1 MGRPRPGRRARGPRR
16 AGGPD
21 LGGRTR
27 AHSGGPEMNR
37 RANVPTGVAGNA
49 AADAAA
55 DVPATTK
62 LPANAPAPAPND
74 APAESRRFRPH
85 FRPRLVS
92 APTPYLRL
100 LTATQFA
107 FNIGFYAVL
116 PYLATHLGSGL
127 GMAGWLVGLVLG
139 LRTFS
144 QQGLFVVGGALT
156 DRYGPRPVVLTGCAL
171 RIAGFGWLAV
181 AGSTATVIGAV
192 LLIGFAAALFSPAV
206 ESEAAREAVRHERD
220 TGAPR
225 AHVLALFS
233 AAGQAGAFLGPL
245 LGSLLLLLG
254 GGFRAACLAGAL
266 VFVAV
271 LTGHARLMP
280 RAAPVREPAQEP
292 TPPPAQ
298 QSAPHIVT
306 RTAQPA
312 RSAWRAVFANRPFLL
327 LCLAYS
333 TYLVAYNQLYL
344 SLPVEVERATGSQAA
359 LGWLFA
365 LSSLLV
371 VVAQMPVTRCSARR
385 IAPRTALVT
394 GLAVV
399 AAGFAAVPLTP
410 AGPGGLLPGAALVV
424 LLTLGQMLL
433 VPAARG
439 LVPDLVED
447 RHLGL
452 ATGALSSVS
461 GVAVLAGSAAT
472 GALLEASAPV
482 RWAALAAV
490 PLAGALL
497 AFTLPAGRGG
507 KEQGTR
513 AVTG

>member
-1 MGRPRPGRRARGPRR
+1 M
-16 AGGPD
+16 
-21 LGGRTR
+21 
-27 AHSGGPEMNR
+27 
-37 RANVPTGVAGNA
+37 
-49 AADAAA
+49 
-55 DVPATTK
+55 
-62 LPANAPAPAPND
+62 
-74 APAESRRFRPH
+74 
-85 FRPRLVS
+85 
-92 APTPYLRL
+92 
-100 LTATQFA
+100 
-107 FNIGFYAVL
+107 GFYAVL

-171 RIAGFGWLAV
+171 RIAGFGWLAF

-280 RAAPVREPAQEP
+280 HTTPVQEPAQEP

-298 QSAPHIVT
+298 AQPPAQEQPPAQQSAPHVVT

-312 RSAWRAVFANRPFLL
+312 RSSWRAVFANRPFLL

-461 GVAVLAGSAAT
+461 GVAVLVGSAAT

-497 AFTLPAGRGG
+497 AFTLSAGRGG

>member
-1 MGRPRPGRRARGPRR
+1 MCIRDRPSGA
-16 AGGPD
+16 AG
-21 LGGRTR
+21 
-27 AHSGGPEMNR
+27 
-37 RANVPTGVAGNA
+37 
-49 AADAAA
+49 
-55 DVPATTK
+55 
-62 LPANAPAPAPND
+62 APAGPSG
-74 APAESRRFRPH
+74 APAEEKRR
-85 FRPRLVS
+85 RPRLAS

-100 LTATQFA
+100 LTVTQFA

-156 DRYGPRPVVLTGCAL
+156 DRYGPRPVVLAGCAL
-171 RIAGFGWLAV
+171 RITGFGWLAV
-181 AGSTATVIGAV
+181 AGSTATVIAAV

-220 TGAPR
+220 TGTPR

-233 AAGQAGAFLGPL
+233 AAGQAGAFIGPL

-254 GGFRAACLAGAL
+254 GGFRAACLAGAA
-266 VFVAV
+266 VFVGV
-271 LTGHARLMP
+271 LAGHARLMP
-280 RAAPVREPAQEP
+280 RADPVRERKREQERERGGCRAQ
-292 TPPPAQ
+292 A
-298 QSAPHIVT
+298 SDAVT
-306 RTAQPA
+306 RTAQRERA
-312 RSAWRAVFANRPFLL
+312 SWRAVFTNRPFLL

-333 TYLVAYNQLYL
+333 GYLVSYNQLYL
-344 SLPVEVERATGSQAA
+344 SLPAEVERATGSGAA

-371 VVAQMPVTRCSARR
+371 VVAQVPLTRFSAHR

-447 RHLGL
+447 RQLGL

-461 GVAVLAGSAAT
+461 GIAVLAGSAAT
-472 GALLEASAPV
+472 GALLDAPAPV
-482 RWAALAAV
+482 RWAVLAAV
-490 PLAGALL
+490 PLAGAAL
-497 AFTLPAGRGG
+497 AFTLPVGRGG
-507 KEQGTR
+507 KDRGTR
-513 AVTG
+513 AVAG

>member
-1 MGRPRPGRRARGPRR
+1 
-16 AGGPD
+16 
-21 LGGRTR
+21 
-27 AHSGGPEMNR
+27 MNR
-37 RANVPTGVAGNA
+37 PVPAQA
-49 AADAAA
+49 AA
-55 DVPATTK
+55 PE
-62 LPANAPAPAPND
+62 PANAGAPAG
-74 APAESRRFRPH
+74 APAEERRR
-85 FRPRLVS
+85 RPRLAS

-100 LTATQFA
+100 LTVTQFA
-107 FNIGFYAVL
+107 FNTGFYAVL

-156 DRYGPRPVVLTGCAL
+156 DRYGPRPVVLAGCAL
-171 RIAGFGWLAV
+171 RITGFGWLAF
-181 AGSTATVIGAV
+181 AGSTATVIAAV

-233 AAGQAGAFLGPL
+233 AAGQAGAFIGPL

-254 GGFRAACLAGAL
+254 GGFRAACLAGAV
-266 VFVAV
+266 VFVGV
-271 LTGHARLMP
+271 LAGHARLMP
-280 RAAPVREPAQEP
+280 RADPVRERKRDRERDRERGADRAQ
-292 TPPPAQ
+292 
-298 QSAPHIVT
+298 APGTVT
-306 RTAQPA
+306 RAAQRG
-312 RSAWRAVFANRPFLL
+312 RSSWRVVFTNRPFLL

-333 TYLVAYNQLYL
+333 GYLVSYNQLYL
-344 SLPVEVERATGSQAA
+344 SLPVEVERATGSGAA

-371 VVAQMPVTRCSARR
+371 VVAQVPLTRFSAHR

-447 RHLGL
+447 RQLGL

-461 GVAVLAGSAAT
+461 GIAVLAGSAAT
-472 GALLEASAPV
+472 GALLDAPAPV
-482 RWAALAAV
+482 RWAVLAAV
-490 PLAGALL
+490 PLAGAAL
-497 AFTLPAGRGG
+497 AFTLPVGRGG

-513 AVTG
+513 AVAG

>member
-1 MGRPRPGRRARGPRR
+1 
-16 AGGPD
+16 
-21 LGGRTR
+21 
-27 AHSGGPEMNR
+27 MNR
-37 RANVPTGVAGNA
+37 PAPTRSDAPEPAPTGAHAG
-49 AADAAA
+49 
-55 DVPATTK
+55 
-62 LPANAPAPAPND
+62 APAG
-74 APAESRRFRPH
+74 EKRR
-85 FRPRLVS
+85 RPRLAS

-100 LTATQFA
+100 LTVTQFA

-156 DRYGPRPVVLTGCAL
+156 DRYGPRPVVLAGCAL
-171 RIAGFGWLAV
+171 RITGFGWLAV
-181 AGSTATVIGAV
+181 AGSTATVIAAV

-220 TGAPR
+220 TGTPR

-233 AAGQAGAFLGPL
+233 AAGQAGAFIGPL
-245 LGSLLLLLG
+245 LGSLLLLLS
-254 GGFRAACLAGAL
+254 GGFRAACLAGAA
-266 VFVAV
+266 VFVGV
-271 LTGHARLMP
+271 LAGHARLMP
-280 RAAPVREPAQEP
+280 RADPVRKRERERRRDRTHASD
-292 TPPPAQ
+292 T
-298 QSAPHIVT
+298 VT
-306 RTAQPA
+306 RTAQPG
-312 RSAWRAVFANRPFLL
+312 RSSWRAVFANRPFLL

-333 TYLVAYNQLYL
+333 GYLVSYNQLYL
-344 SLPVEVERATGSQAA
+344 SLPVEVERATGSGAA

-371 VVAQMPVTRCSARR
+371 VVAQVPLTRFSAHR
-385 IAPRTALVT
+385 IAPRTALVA

-447 RHLGL
+447 RQLGL

-461 GVAVLAGSAAT
+461 GIAVLAGSAAT
-472 GALLEASAPV
+472 GALLDVPASV
-482 RWAALAAV
+482 RWAVLAAV
-490 PLAGALL
+490 PLAGAAL
-497 AFTLPAGRGG
+497 AFTLPVGRGG

-513 AVTG
+513 AVAG

>member
-1 MGRPRPGRRARGPRR
+1 MNRPGP
-16 AGGPD
+16 
-21 LGGRTR
+21 TR
-27 AHSGGPEMNR
+27 ADPPEPH
-37 RANVPTGVAGNA
+37 APEPAHAG
-49 AADAAA
+49 
-55 DVPATTK
+55 
-62 LPANAPAPAPND
+62 APAGTAGAPAGTVGAPAGAAG
-74 APAESRRFRPH
+74 APAEEKRR
-85 FRPRLVS
+85 RPRLAS

-100 LTATQFA
+100 LTVTQFA

-156 DRYGPRPVVLTGCAL
+156 DRYGPRPVVLAGCAL
-171 RIAGFGWLAV
+171 RITGFGWLAV
-181 AGSTATVIGAV
+181 AGSTATVIAAV

-220 TGAPR
+220 TGTPR

-233 AAGQAGAFLGPL
+233 AAGQAGAFIGPL

-254 GGFRAACLAGAL
+254 GGFGAACLAGAV
-266 VFVAV
+266 VFVGV
-271 LTGHARLMP
+271 LAGHARLMP
-280 RAAPVREPAQEP
+280 RADPVRKRERERERGGDRTQASH
-292 TPPPAQ
+292 T
-298 QSAPHIVT
+298 VT
-306 RTAQPA
+306 RTARRG
-312 RSAWRAVFANRPFLL
+312 RSSWRALFTNRPFLL

-333 TYLVAYNQLYL
+333 GYLVSYNQLYL
-344 SLPVEVERATGSQAA
+344 SLPAEVERATGSGAA

-371 VVAQMPVTRCSARR
+371 VVAQVPLTRFSAHR

-447 RHLGL
+447 RQLGL

-461 GVAVLAGSAAT
+461 GIAVLAGSAAT
-472 GALLEASAPV
+472 GALLDAPAPV
-482 RWAALAAV
+482 RWAVLAAV
-490 PLAGALL
+490 PLAGAAL
-497 AFTLPAGRGG
+497 AFTLPVGRGG
-507 KEQGTR
+507 KDQGTR
-513 AVTG
+513 AVAG

>member
-1 MGRPRPGRRARGPRR
+1 M
-16 AGGPD
+16 
-21 LGGRTR
+21 
-27 AHSGGPEMNR
+27 
-37 RANVPTGVAGNA
+37 
-49 AADAAA
+49 
-55 DVPATTK
+55 
-62 LPANAPAPAPND
+62 
-74 APAESRRFRPH
+74 
-85 FRPRLVS
+85 
-92 APTPYLRL
+92 
-100 LTATQFA
+100 
-107 FNIGFYAVL
+107 GFYAVL

-144 QQGLFVVGGALT
+144 QQGLFIVGGALT
-156 DRYGPRPVVLTGCAL
+156 DRYGPRPVVLAGCAL
-171 RIAGFGWLAV
+171 RITGFGWLAV
-181 AGSTATVIGAV
+181 AGSTATVIAAV

-220 TGAPR
+220 TGTPR

-233 AAGQAGAFLGPL
+233 AAGQAGAFIGPL

-254 GGFRAACLAGAL
+254 GGFRAACLAGAV
-266 VFVAV
+266 VFVGV
-271 LTGHARLMP
+271 LAGHARLMP
-280 RAAPVREPAQEP
+280 RADPVRKRVRQRGRDRTPASD
-292 TPPPAQ
+292 TA
-298 QSAPHIVT
+298 T
-306 RTAQPA
+306 RTAQRG
-312 RSAWRAVFANRPFLL
+312 RSSWRAVFTSRPFLL

-333 TYLVAYNQLYL
+333 SYLVAYNQLYL
-344 SLPVEVERATGSQAA
+344 SLPVEVERATGSEAA

-371 VVAQMPVTRCSARR
+371 VVAQLPLTRWSAHR

-410 AGPGGLLPGAALVV
+410 AGPGGLLPGATLVV

-447 RHLGL
+447 RQLGL

-461 GVAVLAGSAAT
+461 GIAVLAGSAAT
-472 GALLEASAPV
+472 GAL
-482 RWAALAAV
+482 
-490 PLAGALL
+490 
-497 AFTLPAGRGG
+497 
-507 KEQGTR
+507 
-513 AVTG
+513 

>member
-1 MGRPRPGRRARGPRR
+1 M
-16 AGGPD
+16 
-21 LGGRTR
+21 
-27 AHSGGPEMNR
+27 
-37 RANVPTGVAGNA
+37 
-49 AADAAA
+49 
-55 DVPATTK
+55 
-62 LPANAPAPAPND
+62 
-74 APAESRRFRPH
+74 
-85 FRPRLVS
+85 RPRLAS

-100 LTATQFA
+100 LAATQLA
-107 FNIGFYAVL
+107 FNMGFYAVL

-156 DRYGPRPVVLTGCAL
+156 DRYGPRPVVLVGCAL
-171 RIAGFGWLAV
+171 RIAGFGWLAF
-181 AGSTATVIGAV
+181 AGSTATVIAAV

-266 VFVAV
+266 VFVGV
-271 LTGHARLMP
+271 LAGHARLMP
-280 RAAPVREPAQEP
+280 RADRVPERAAPEADRVPERALD
-292 TPPPAQ
+292 A
-298 QSAPHIVT
+298 AT
-306 RTAQPA
+306 RTDQPA
-312 RSAWRAVFANRPFLL
+312 RSSWRAVFTNRAFLL

-333 TYLVAYNQLYL
+333 SYLVAYNQLYL

-371 VVAQMPVTRCSARR
+371 VAAQLPLTRWSARR
-385 IAPRTALVT
+385 IAPRTALVA

-410 AGPGGLLPGAALVV
+410 GGPGGLLPGAALVV

-447 RHLGL
+447 RQLGL

-461 GVAVLAGSAAT
+461 GLAVLGGSAAT
-472 GALLEASAPV
+472 GALLEAPAPV
-482 RWAALAAV
+482 RWAVLAVV
-490 PLAGALL
+490 PLAGAGL

-507 KEQGTR
+507 KEAGPR
-513 AVTG
+513 AVAG

>member
-1 MGRPRPGRRARGPRR
+1 
-16 AGGPD
+16 
-21 LGGRTR
+21 
-27 AHSGGPEMNR
+27 MNR
-37 RANVPTGVAGNA
+37 
-49 AADAAA
+49 
-55 DVPATTK
+55 
-62 LPANAPAPAPND
+62 PAPAQ
-74 APAESRRFRPH
+74 APTGESRR
-85 FRPRLVS
+85 PRLTS

-100 LTATQFA
+100 LTVTQFA

-156 DRYGPRPVVLTGCAL
+156 DRYGPRPVVLAGCAL

-181 AGSTATVIGAV
+181 AGSTATVIAAV

-233 AAGQAGAFLGPL
+233 AAGQAGAFIGPL

-254 GGFRAACLAGAL
+254 GGFRAACLAGAA
-266 VFVAV
+266 VFVGV
-271 LTGHARLMP
+271 LAGHARLMP
-280 RAAPVREPAQEP
+280 RAAPVRNGAAAPVRNGAAGPVRERDEAPAP
-292 TPPPAQ
+292 DA
-298 QSAPHIVT
+298 VT
-306 RTAQPA
+306 RAAPPG
-312 RSAWRAVFANRPFLL
+312 RSPWRAVFTNRAFLL

-333 TYLVAYNQLYL
+333 SYLVAYNQLYL
-344 SLPVEVERATGSQAA
+344 SLPVEVERATGSEAA

-371 VVAQMPVTRCSARR
+371 VVAQVPLTRWSAHR

-394 GLAVV
+394 GLGTV

-410 AGPGGLLPGAALVV
+410 AGPGGLLPGATFVV

-447 RHLGL
+447 RQLGL

-461 GVAVLAGSAAT
+461 GIAVLAGSAAT
-472 GALLEASAPV
+472 GALLDAPAPV
-482 RWAALAAV
+482 RWAVLAAV
-490 PLAGALL
+490 PLAGAVL

-507 KEQGTR
+507 KDRATR
-513 AVTG
+513 AVAG

>member
-1 MGRPRPGRRARGPRR
+1 MPALADAPGPPPALADAP
-16 AGGPD
+16 
-21 LGGRTR
+21 
-27 AHSGGPEMNR
+27 GPE
-37 RANVPTGVAGNA
+37 
-49 AADAAA
+49 
-55 DVPATTK
+55 
-62 LPANAPAPAPND
+62 PAPAPGSPPALAE
-74 APAESRRFRPH
+74 APAENRRFRP
-85 FRPRLVS
+85 RLAS

-156 DRYGPRPVVLTGCAL
+156 DRYGPRPVVLAGCAL
-171 RIAGFGWLAV
+171 RIAGFGWLAF

-280 RAAPVREPAQEP
+280 HTTPVREPAQAQPPAQEQ
-292 TPPPAQ
+292 PPAQ
-298 QSAPHIVT
+298 QSAPHVVT

-312 RSAWRAVFANRPFLL
+312 RSSWRAVFADRPFLL

-507 KEQGTR
+507 KEQGAR

>member
-1 MGRPRPGRRARGPRR
+1 
-16 AGGPD
+16 
-21 LGGRTR
+21 
-27 AHSGGPEMNR
+27 MNR
-37 RANVPTGVAGNA
+37 PAPTKPDEPSHMASHEPA
-49 AADAAA
+49 HTAADE
-55 DVPATTK
+55 
-62 LPANAPAPAPND
+62 PAPAD
-74 APAESRRFRPH
+74 ARAGTPAGE
-85 FRPRLVS
+85 RPRLCPRLAS

-156 DRYGPRPVVLTGCAL
+156 DRYGPRPVVLAGCTL
-171 RIAGFGWLAV
+171 RIAGFGWLAF
-181 AGSTATVIGAV
+181 AGSTATVIAAV

-233 AAGQAGAFLGPL
+233 AAGQAGAFIGPL

-254 GGFRAACLAGAL
+254 GGFRAACLAGAA
-266 VFVAV
+266 VFVGV
-271 LTGHARLMP
+271 LAGHARLMP
-280 RAAPVREPAQEP
+280 RAAPVSEPAD
-292 TPPPAQ
+292 AR
-298 QSAPHIVT
+298 APDAVT
-306 RTAQPA
+306 RTAPRA
-312 RSAWRAVFANRPFLL
+312 RSPWRAVFTNRAFLL

-333 TYLVAYNQLYL
+333 SYLVAYNQLYL
-344 SLPVEVERATGSQAA
+344 SLPVEVERATGSGAA

-371 VVAQMPVTRCSARR
+371 VVAQVPLTRLSARR
-385 IAPRTALVT
+385 IAPRTALAT
-394 GLAVV
+394 GLGTV
-399 AAGFAAVPLTP
+399 AAGFAAVPLAP

-447 RHLGL
+447 RQLGL

-461 GVAVLAGSAAT
+461 GIAVLAGSAAT
-472 GALLEASAPV
+472 GALLDAPAPV

-490 PLAGALL
+490 PLAGAAL

-507 KEQGTR
+507 KDRGTR
-513 AVTG
+513 AVAG

>member
-1 MGRPRPGRRARGPRR
+1 
-16 AGGPD
+16 
-21 LGGRTR
+21 
-27 AHSGGPEMNR
+27 MNR
-37 RANVPTGVAGNA
+37 PAPTRTDAPEPANVE
-49 AADAAA
+49 
-55 DVPATTK
+55 
-62 LPANAPAPAPND
+62 APAG
-74 APAESRRFRPH
+74 APAEEKRR
-85 FRPRLVS
+85 RPRLAS

-100 LTATQFA
+100 FTVTQFA

-156 DRYGPRPVVLTGCAL
+156 DRYGPRPVVLAGCAL
-171 RIAGFGWLAV
+171 RITGFGWLAV
-181 AGSTATVIGAV
+181 AGSTATVIAAV

-220 TGAPR
+220 TGTPR

-233 AAGQAGAFLGPL
+233 AAGQAGAFIGPL

-254 GGFRAACLAGAL
+254 GGFRAACLAGAV
-266 VFVAV
+266 VFVGV
-271 LTGHARLMP
+271 LAGHARLMP
-280 RAAPVREPAQEP
+280 RADPVRKRKRERERERGEDRAQ
-292 TPPPAQ
+292 
-298 QSAPHIVT
+298 APDTAT
-306 RTAQPA
+306 RTAQRG
-312 RSAWRAVFANRPFLL
+312 RSSWRAVFTNRPFLL

-333 TYLVAYNQLYL
+333 GYLVSYNQLYL
-344 SLPVEVERATGSQAA
+344 SLPVEVERATGSGAA

-371 VVAQMPVTRCSARR
+371 VVAQVPLTRFSARR

-410 AGPGGLLPGAALVV
+410 AGPGGLLPGAVLVV

-447 RHLGL
+447 RQLGL

-461 GVAVLAGSAAT
+461 GIAVLAGSAAT
-472 GALLEASAPV
+472 GALLDAPASV
-482 RWAALAAV
+482 RWAVLAAV
-490 PLAGALL
+490 PLAGAAL
-497 AFTLPAGRGG
+497 AFTLPVGRGG
-507 KEQGTR
+507 KDQGTR
-513 AVTG
+513 AVAG

>member
-1 MGRPRPGRRARGPRR
+1 
-16 AGGPD
+16 
-21 LGGRTR
+21 
-27 AHSGGPEMNR
+27 MNR
-37 RANVPTGVAGNA
+37 PEPARTDAPEPANA
-49 AADAAA
+49 AA
-55 DVPATTK
+55 PE
-62 LPANAPAPAPND
+62 PANAGAPAG
-74 APAESRRFRPH
+74 APAEERRR
-85 FRPRLVS
+85 RPRLAS

-100 LTATQFA
+100 LTVTQFA
-107 FNIGFYAVL
+107 FNTGFYAVL

-156 DRYGPRPVVLTGCAL
+156 DRYGPRPVVLAGCAL
-171 RIAGFGWLAV
+171 RITGFGWLAF
-181 AGSTATVIGAV
+181 AGSTATVIAAV

-233 AAGQAGAFLGPL
+233 AAGQAGAFIGPL

-254 GGFRAACLAGAL
+254 GGFRAACLAGAV
-266 VFVAV
+266 VFVGV
-271 LTGHARLMP
+271 LAGHARLMP
-280 RAAPVREPAQEP
+280 RADPVRERKRKRERDRERGADRAQ
-292 TPPPAQ
+292 
-298 QSAPHIVT
+298 APGTVT
-306 RTAQPA
+306 RAA
-312 RSAWRAVFANRPFLL
+312 ERGRSSWRVVFTNRPFLL

-333 TYLVAYNQLYL
+333 GYLVSYNQLYL
-344 SLPVEVERATGSQAA
+344 SLPVEVERATGSGAA

-371 VVAQMPVTRCSARR
+371 VVAQVPLTRFSAHR

-447 RHLGL
+447 RQLGL

-461 GVAVLAGSAAT
+461 GIAVLAGSAAT
-472 GALLEASAPV
+472 GALLDAPAPV
-482 RWAALAAV
+482 RWAVLAAV
-490 PLAGALL
+490 PLAGAAL
-497 AFTLPAGRGG
+497 AFTLPVGRGG

-513 AVTG
+513 AVAG

>member
-1 MGRPRPGRRARGPRR
+1 M
-16 AGGPD
+16 
-21 LGGRTR
+21 
-27 AHSGGPEMNR
+27 
-37 RANVPTGVAGNA
+37 
-49 AADAAA
+49 
-55 DVPATTK
+55 
-62 LPANAPAPAPND
+62 
-74 APAESRRFRPH
+74 
-85 FRPRLVS
+85 
-92 APTPYLRL
+92 
-100 LTATQFA
+100 
-107 FNIGFYAVL
+107 GFYAVL

-156 DRYGPRPVVLTGCAL
+156 DRYGPRPVVLVGCAL
-171 RIAGFGWLAV
+171 RIAGFGWLAF
-181 AGSTATVIGAV
+181 AGSTATVIAAV

-266 VFVAV
+266 VFVGV
-271 LTGHARLMP
+271 LAGHARLMP
-280 RAAPVREPAQEP
+280 HADRVRER
-292 TPPPAQ
+292 
-298 QSAPHIVT
+298 APEADRVPERTLDAAT
-306 RTAQPA
+306 RTDQPA
-312 RSAWRAVFANRPFLL
+312 RSSWRAVFSNRAFLL

-333 TYLVAYNQLYL
+333 SYLVAYNQLYL

-371 VVAQMPVTRCSARR
+371 VAAQVPLTRWSARR
-385 IAPRTALVT
+385 IAPRIALVT

-410 AGPGGLLPGAALVV
+410 GGPGGLLPGAALVV

-447 RHLGL
+447 RQLGL

-461 GVAVLAGSAAT
+461 GLAVLGGSAAT
-472 GALLEASAPV
+472 GALLEAPAPV

-490 PLAGALL
+490 PLAGAVL

-507 KEQGTR
+507 KDAGAR
-513 AVTG
+513 AVAG

>member
-1 MGRPRPGRRARGPRR
+1 MNRPGP
-16 AGGPD
+16 
-21 LGGRTR
+21 TR
-27 AHSGGPEMNR
+27 ADPPEPH
-37 RANVPTGVAGNA
+37 APEPAHAGA
-49 AADAAA
+49 SAGTAGASAGT
-55 DVPATTK
+55 VG
-62 LPANAPAPAPND
+62 APAGAAG
-74 APAESRRFRPH
+74 APAEEKRR
-85 FRPRLVS
+85 RPRLAS

-100 LTATQFA
+100 LTVTQFA

-156 DRYGPRPVVLTGCAL
+156 DRYGPRPVVLAGCAL
-171 RIAGFGWLAV
+171 RITGFGWLAV
-181 AGSTATVIGAV
+181 AGSTATVIAAV

-220 TGAPR
+220 TGTPR

-233 AAGQAGAFLGPL
+233 AAGQAGAFIGPL

-254 GGFRAACLAGAL
+254 GGFRAACLAGAV
-266 VFVAV
+266 VFVGV
-271 LTGHARLMP
+271 LAGHARLMP
-280 RAAPVREPAQEP
+280 RADPVRKRKRERERGGDRTPASG
-292 TPPPAQ
+292 T
-298 QSAPHIVT
+298 VT
-306 RTAQPA
+306 RTAQRG
-312 RSAWRAVFANRPFLL
+312 RSSWRAVFTNRPFLL

-333 TYLVAYNQLYL
+333 GYLVSYNQLYL
-344 SLPVEVERATGSQAA
+344 SLPVEVERATGSGAA

-371 VVAQMPVTRCSARR
+371 VVAQVPLTRFSAHR

-439 LVPDLVED
+439 LVPDLVDD
-447 RHLGL
+447 RQLGL

-461 GVAVLAGSAAT
+461 GIAVLVGSAAT
-472 GALLEASAPV
+472 GALLDVPAPV
-482 RWAALAAV
+482 RWAVLAAV
-490 PLAGALL
+490 PLAGAAL
-497 AFTLPAGRGG
+497 AFTLPVGRGG

-513 AVTG
+513 AVAG